1 MGSATLELL
10 EDILVYGILLGLLV
24 FLYFNYFTRETE
36 EGFAVKLDVRTV
48 QARIDA
54 DLSSV
59 RSKSPTFFTQK
70 SSAPTLPPN
79 QSFLVNICPLTAYLG
94 GYLGPP
100 EEMMDEVYYLQ
111 NAFKAGIRSFVLP
124 ITTYINVAKVPDNG
138 WPYSGEP
145 VLLARDPS
153 DVVISKN
160 GITIEAFLKALL
172 QFKSVS
178 GYIDEPIFL
187 FLEDNVLD
195 IDKKKINYVTF
206 MNKIASSL
214 NIIDPYRLTTV
225 GSYGSVTGGKQ
236 QNKLLTEIP
245 LSHMKG
251 KIIIF
256 TNFDTAQDDSKT
268 LASYANFIYTKGS
281 KGPKDPTL
289 SVQTL
294 ALENLP
300 GSTVDYVSAT
310 RINWH
315 IAKSSTPLTPP
326 TLETVNIALAA
337 GIQCIPIP
345 FMSTPM
351 ASVKEI
357 WSLWNGASYILKPEG
372 ARYTQPDP
380 VVPAQVSQRLNASIQ
395 GQEPGQVVVNN

>member
-10 EDILVYGILLGLLV
+10 EDILVYGILLGLLI
-24 FLYFNYFTRETE
+24 FLYFTHFTKETE
-36 EGFAVKLDVRTV
+36 EGFAVKLDERTD

-54 DLSSV
+54 ELSAV

-124 ITTYINVAKVPDNG
+124 ITTYINVANVPENG

-153 DVVISKN
+153 NVVISKN
-160 GITIEAFLKALL
+160 GIPLEGFLKALV
-172 QFKSVS
+172 QFKSLS
-178 GYIDEPIFL
+178 GYIDDPIFL
-187 FLEDNVLD
+187 FLEDGVLD
-195 IDKKKINYVTF
+195 VDKKKINYVTF

-214 NIIDPYRLTTV
+214 KIIDPYRLTTV
-225 GSYGSVTGGKQ
+225 GSYGSVTGGNQ

-251 KIIIF
+251 KVIIF

-268 LASYANFIYTKGS
+268 LASYANFIYS
-281 KGPKDPTL
+281 KASKDPAHP
-289 SVQTL
+289 VQTM

-300 GSTVDYVSAT
+300 GSVVDYVSAT

-315 IAKSSTPLTPP
+315 IAKSSTPLVPP

-357 WSLWNGASYILKPEG
+357 WSLWNGASYILKPED
-372 ARYTQPDP
+372 ARYTQPGP